1 MSNNYSDS
9 SEKFLLNFFS
19 KPQSQKHDEIKD
31 VLSNNSPW
39 PILYHL
45 HPQREFLLSWYPFKK
60 NSLLLEV
67 GAGCGALT
75 GLFCQKVKKVY
86 ANELT
91 EERAEIIKKRY
102 ADKKNLIVS
111 AKNFNDEKIKIKFDY
126 ITLIGV
132 LEYQGRYTKINND
145 DINVPYINFLKN
157 IKKFLKND
165 GVVLLAIE
173 NKLGLKYLA
182 GSKEDHYGIFG
193 ESINNYPHYDG
204 IKTFSKSEI
213 INIIKQA
220 GFNQIK
226 LYYPFPDYKMPYWI
240 FTDESFNL
248 NIILSYVLK
257 NVDINIPREFIFNEV
272 ALGINLT
279 KEKIINRFA
288 NSFLIE
294 IKI

>member
-1 MSNNYSDS
+1 MANNYSDN
-9 SEKFLLNFFS
+9 SEKFLLNFFN
-19 KPQSQKHDEIKD
+19 KPQSQKLDEINKI
-31 VLSNNSPW
+31 LLNNPPW

-60 NSLLLEV
+60 NATLLEI

-75 GLFCQKVKKVY
+75 GLFCNKLKKVY

-91 EERAEIIKKRY
+91 NERAKIIKKRY
-102 ADKKNLIVS
+102 ANKKNLIVS
-111 AKNFNDEKIKIKFDY
+111 SKNFNEEKNKIKFDY
-126 ITLIGV
+126 ITVIGV
-132 LEYQGRYTKINND
+132 LEYQGRYTKIDSDEVNA
-145 DINVPYINFLKN
+145 PYINFLKN
-157 IKKFLKND
+157 AKKFLKKD
-165 GVVLLAIE
+165 GAILLAIE

-182 GSKEDHYGIFG
+182 GSKEDHYGIFA

-213 INIIKQA
+213 VDVIQRA

-226 LYYPFPDYKMPYWI
+226 FYYPFPDYKMPYWI

-248 NIILSYVLK
+248 NIVLSYILK
-257 NVDINIPREFIFNEV
+257 NVDINIPRDFIFNEV
-272 ALGINLT
+272 AFGINLT
-279 KEKIINRFA
+279 KEKIIDRFA

>member
-1 MSNNYSDS
+1 MSNKYSDS
-9 SEKFLLNFFS
+9 SEEFLLSFFEQ
-19 KPQSQKHDEIKD
+19 PQSQKINEINK
-31 VLSNNSPW
+31 LLLNNPPW

-60 NSLLLEV
+60 NSILLEI

-75 GLFCQKVKKVY
+75 GLLCQKVKKVY
-86 ANELT
+86 SNELD
-91 EERAEIIKKRY
+91 EKRAEIITRRFR
-102 ADKKNLIVS
+102 DKKNLTVS
-111 AKNFNDEKIKIKFDY
+111 AKNFNEEKNKIKFDY

-132 LEYQGRYTKINND
+132 LEYQGRYTKIDSD
-145 DINVPYINFLKN
+145 DINAPYINFLKN
-157 IKKFLKND
+157 IKKFLKKN
-165 GVVLLAIE
+165 GVILLAIE

-204 IKTFSKSEI
+204 IKTFSKTEI
-213 INIIKQA
+213 VEVINKA
-220 GFNQIK
+220 GFSQTK
-226 LYYPFPDYKMPYWI
+226 FYYPFPDYKMPYWI
-240 FTDESFNL
+240 CTDESFTL
-248 NIILSYVLK
+248 NIVLSYILK

-272 ALGINLT
+272 AFGMNLT
-279 KEKIINRFA
+279 QEKIINRFA